1 MKAPRSAGGTGRVRE
16 SAGGGRQRRGK
27 EGEGRGAGAGRIEQA
42 KGKLNWYLVYCIAAQ
57 TPRGVGGGSPRTQTD
72 SAIRINDQTD

>member
-1 MKAPRSAGGTGRVRE
+1 MGPGGCGRVPGEGAR
-16 SAGGGRQRRGK
+16 GGGK

-42 KGKLNWYLVYCIAAQ
+42 KYKLNWYLVYCIAAQ
-57 TPRGVGGGSPRTQTD
+57 TPRGGRGVPRTQTD